1 LNFKRYDMRRSGA
14 IATAL
19 LASATLLAGP
29 PSAAAQT
36 CLGVATLPG
45 QFSIGG
51 YGTFA
56 DNSTA
61 YGVESR
67 SNLPGNLAM
76 GARIGLVDL
85 DGTDENLTSVGGHL
99 AMELPARGAVGICPV
114 VGVDYDFWS
123 GTLAGTELDFSRLAF
138 PLGVSIGSRLGEGG
152 GIAVIPAAQLGLMH
166 QRFSGSASAGPL
178 LFQREGTRNDL
189 YLDAGAGI
197 QINRIEA
204 RAGIF
209 RIFEDDAETV
219 FRVGLGFVF

>member
-1 LNFKRYDMRRSGA
+1 MNFKRYGIRNTGA
-14 IATAL
+14 IAAAL
-19 LASATLLAGP
+19 FASAALVGGP
-29 PSAAAQT
+29 SLAAAQT
-36 CLGVATLPG
+36 CLGAATLPG

-51 YGTFA
+51 FGTFA

-67 SNLPGNLAM
+67 SNLPGNLGM

-85 DGTDENLTSVGGHL
+85 DGTDEDLTSVGGYL
-99 AMELPARGAVGICPV
+99 AVELPARGAVGICPV
-114 VGVDYDFWS
+114 LGVDYDFWS
-123 GTLAGTELDFSRLAF
+123 GTLAGADLDFSRLAF
-138 PLGVSIGSRLGEGG
+138 PLGVSIGSRLGDAD

-166 QRFSGSASAGPL
+166 QRFSGTASAGPL

-219 FRVGLGFVF
+219 FRVGVGFVF

>member
-1 LNFKRYDMRRSGA
+1 LKFNRSGIQNKGA
-14 IATAL
+14 IATAV
-19 LASATLLAGP
+19 LASAALLVGP
-29 PSAAAQT
+29 SLAAAQT

-45 QFSIGG
+45 QFSVGA

-76 GARIGLVDL
+76 GARLGLIDVD
-85 DGTDENLTSVGGHL
+85 GSDEDLTSVGGHL
-99 AMELPARGAVGICPV
+99 ALELPARGAVGICPV
-114 VGVDYDFWS
+114 AGVAYDFWS
-123 GTLAGTELDFSRLAF
+123 GSVAGADVDFSRLAF
-138 PLGVSIGSRLGEGG
+138 PLGISIGSRLGDGG
-152 GIAVIPAAQLGLMH
+152 GVAVIPAAQLGLMH

-178 LFQREGTRNDL
+178 LLQREGTRNDL

-197 QINRIEA
+197 QISRIEA

-209 RIFEDDAETV
+209 RIFEDDAETI
-219 FRVGLGFVF
+219 FRVGVGILF